1 VVRLN
6 AAVARAMV
14 DGPAAA
20 LADVDGLA
28 REEALATHP
37 ALHAARAD
45 LLRRLGRVSESVMA
59 YERAIA
65 ATRNEAE
72 RRFLTR
78 RRDALR
84 EG

>member
-1 VVRLN
+1 
-6 AAVARAMV
+6 
-14 DGPAAA
+14 
-20 LADVDGLA
+20 
-28 REEALATHP
+28 
-37 ALHAARAD
+37 
-45 LLRRLGRVSESVMA
+45 MA